1 MSQSDDRPWK
11 AEDMLKVV
19 VRDDGTPTSDRID
32 RYFNNLEDLSK
43 LTEEED
49 ANADRSAQADSP
61 AKPQQA
67 VPSEAPIQVPH
78 HTLIRC
84 LGAGGFGQV
93 WLAKNVLTGHYR
105 ACKLIPASKALELE
119 GISRLKQ
126 RVPSHPGLFPIDD
139 VGTVDDW
146 LYCLMPLADAAS
158 NELAV
163 VDVSVYEPLT
173 LELHLSRHGRR
184 PTPEAMGI
192 GLQLAE
198 AIRHLHARGV
208 THGDIKPTNIMRF
221 NGQWTLA
228 DYGLARD
235 LSSPSGGAHT
245 PGYVP
250 PEGPGSPKADQYAL
264 GVVLMELLTSWPA
277 RMLADFRNTP
287 IESFKLDADGPRL
300 NEIIRRATE
309 FVPGKR
315 FGSMDEFADAL
326 RSIAPKRVAPPGT
339 TGSRWYWPAAA
350 LIAAVVLIGVGFLL
364 FNPNQNLQPALAE
377 STVPAAF
384 QVESFEVRHYR
395 YDPETETLIA
405 TGAINADNP
414 AARATDDV
422 TVHARFSQ
430 PAYFYLLSLDTD
442 GRVRPRMP
450 ESPTDLPVAVPVIN
464 YPSDPASDPTGSLF
478 NLSRGSGTQGFMLAA
493 SAEPLPAWSDW
504 IAARGEPT
512 WSRESL
518 PPNTVMLF
526 DGVKTHTLSTTR
538 DPQARRGRLILDPID
553 WAKAQLGVSSRFIA
567 FPVLPQ
573 EEN

>member
-19 VRDDGTPTSDRID
+19 VPDDGTPTSERID

-43 LTEEED
+43 LTATEDVD
-49 ANADRSAQADSP
+49 ANISAQAEPP

-93 WLAKNVLTGHYR
+93 WLAKNTLTEHYR

-126 RVPSHPGLFPIDD
+126 KVPSHPGLFPIDD
-139 VGTVDDW
+139 VGTVNDW

-184 PTPEAMGI
+184 PTLEAMGI
-192 GLQLAE
+192 GAQLAE
-198 AIRHLHARGV
+198 AIRHLHACGV
-208 THGDIKPTNIMRF
+208 THGDIKPANIMRL

-250 PEGPGSPKADQYAL
+250 PEGPGSTKADQYAL

-287 IESFKLDADGPRL
+287 IESFKLDADGPQL

-309 FVPGKR
+309 LAPTKR

-326 RSIAPKRVAPPGT
+326 RSIAPRNVTSGNT
-339 TGSRWYWPAAA
+339 RSRWLWPAATLVAA
-350 LIAAVVLIGVGFLL
+350 LGLFGIGFVL
-364 FNPNQNLQPALAE
+364 FNLNKTTQSEVGETL
-377 STVPAAF
+377 VPAPLE
-384 QVESFEVRHYR
+384 VELFEVRHYR
-395 YDPETETLIA
+395 FDPETETLIA
-405 TGAINADNP
+405 TGAISADNP

-422 TVHARFSQ
+422 TVHARFIE
-430 PAYFYLLSLDTD
+430 PAFFYLLSLDTD

-450 ESPTDLPVAVPVIN
+450 ASPTEPPAAAPSVD
-464 YPSDPASDPTGSLF
+464 YPSDPATDPSGNLF
-478 NLSRGSGTQGFMLAA
+478 NLSRGSGTQGFMLMA

-504 IAARGEPT
+504 VAAHGEPT

-518 PPNTVMLF
+518 PPNAVMLF
-526 DGVKTHTLSTTR
+526 DGTETRTLSTTR
-538 DPQARRGRLILDPID
+538 DPQPRRGRLILDPVD
-553 WAKAQLGVSSRFIA
+553 WAKAQQGISTRFIA
-567 FPVLPQ
+567 FPVLPK